1 MCNFEFLPSDP
12 LNKIIILL
20 YIQSVCVCILMPE
33 RWGDAG
39 DWELICILI
48 MNSGRS
54 RQTTGSYFQLL
65 NIVGPSKGYLGAVV
79 CHLGHKKDE
88 P

>member
-1 MCNFEFLPSDP
+1 MCNFEFLPLDP

-20 YIQSVCVCILMPE
+20 YIQFVCVFIQMPE
-33 RWGDAG
+33 RRGDAG

-54 RQTTGSYFQLL
+54 RQTTRMLFSVTKYCGTQ
-65 NIVGPSKGYLGAVV
+65 
-79 CHLGHKKDE
+79 
-88 P
+88 